1 MICLQNS
8 KSLIIRVCVI
18 ASFSQLSD
26 PVKLYIGGNE
36 KKLPSVVK
44 NCLQLLKLQNKPY
57 TLEKGIL
64 TLYPQTFT
72 GTPQCVST
80 TNIPVPDTGGATSDT
95 DELMPESFVINSSL
109 TLALF
114 ILFICAGTGAGFK
127 VPLALPLAMYK
138 KRFALYVR
146 FAKKTYKVHIRT
158 QKGKG
163 ALSGYMLI
171 TILPC
176 AYAVQPKMIKLGFT
190 SSQPVSAA
198 VLAKALSADANGRVI
213 SLNCNELPYTSLT
226 SYTVNRCFASA
237 RCSAV
242 LIAAQKKR
250 CAGYALHIS
259 AVSAG
264 THAKA
269 LSDTPLLPAHTALF
283 IPDFSSF
290 AFIIAAAALKK
301 LKSFSFFV
309 PKGSFPFSEES
320 YIPDLKSIRLLFN
333 PSFKLTGKIKAADM
347 CEYEE
352 VLCSSI
358 QMQSALIAVN
368 ENPDSFLPLAVCA
381 ALLLRH
387 NPLLTVSFTGVSVLK
402 TKECDRLK
410 IVLQFVKK
418 LPFVKVKHKRLF
430 DTLTLTAVQTKVKEC
445 KQMLIDCRQDHRVYM
460 TFKMLQLSCPEPE
473 KNCMLTNY
481 ECNMNESYTELE
493 THIKALP

>member
-18 ASFSQLSD
+18 ASFSQLTD
-26 PVKLYIGGNE
+26 PIAVYIGGSE

-57 TLEKGIL
+57 TLEKSIL

-80 TNIPVPDTGGATSDT
+80 ANIPIPDTGEATSDT
-95 DELMPESFVINSSL
+95 DELMPEAFVINSSL

-146 FAKKTYKVHIRT
+146 FVKKTYKARIST

-163 ALSGYMLI
+163 ALSAYMLI
-171 TILPC
+171 SILP
-176 AYAVQPKMIKLGFT
+176 YKTAVQPKTITLSFS

-198 VLAKALSADANGRVI
+198 LLAKALSADANGKVI
-213 SLNCNELPYTSLT
+213 SLNCNELPYIALT
-226 SYTVNRCFASA
+226 LYTLNRCFANA
-237 RCSAV
+237 RCSTV
-242 LIAAQKKR
+242 LLSTKKKR
-250 CAGYALHIS
+250 CASYEVHVGSVFADASEKTL
-259 AVSAG
+259 
-264 THAKA
+264 
-269 LSDTPLLPAHTALF
+269 TPTQLLPAHTALF

-309 PKGSFPFSEES
+309 PKGFFPFADETC
-320 YIPDLKSIRLLFN
+320 IPDLKSIRLLFN
-333 PSFKLTGKIKAADM
+333 PAFELTGKIKTTDM
-347 CEYEE
+347 CEYQE
-352 VLCSSI
+352 VLCSGI
-358 QMQSALIAVN
+358 RMQSALIGVN
-368 ENPDSFLPLAVCA
+368 ENPDSFLPLVVCA
-381 ALLLRH
+381 ALLLKH
-387 NPLLTVSFTGVSVLK
+387 NPLLTVSFSGVSVLK

-410 IVLQFVKK
+410 IALQFLKQ
-418 LPFVKVKHKRLF
+418 LLFVKVKFKRLS
-430 DTLTLTAVQTKVKEC
+430 DTLTLTAAQTKARQYKP
-445 KQMLIDCRQDHRVYM
+445 MRIDCKQDHRVYM
-460 TFKMLQLSCPEPE
+460 SFKMLQLACPELG
-473 KNCMLTNY
+473 KNCVLTNY